1 MKQTSCMFLWIFLQN
16 YYPSRHH
23 RGTQK
28 YNISH
33 WNFFSIRNC
42 HISITFTYYIAKQ
55 HLQHYMDSKSLANGN
70 FIHLMKGD
78 GLLQWKIII
87 IFLDIVMQMCGFVV
101 ITCKCNSFTN
111 YNIDQYPY
119 LLKFVDEEV
128 TSDVRLKF

>member
-1 MKQTSCMFLWIFLQN
+1 MNFQPKKLACFDKTISNSIIQWHKSLWNKHLACFYDFFLQN
-16 YYPSRHH
+16 YYPSRHQ

-55 HLQHYMDSKSLANGN
+55 HLKYYMDSKSLVNGS

-78 GLLQWKIII
+78 GLLQLKIII
-87 IFLDIVMQMCGFVV
+87 IFLDIVMQMCDFAV
-101 ITCKCNSFTN
+101 IT
-111 YNIDQYPY
+111 
-119 LLKFVDEEV
+119 
-128 TSDVRLKF
+128 

>member
-1 MKQTSCMFLWIFLQN
+1 MIKQYQIVLYSDINPYETNILHVFMIFLQN
-16 YYPSRHH
+16 YYPSRHQ

-55 HLQHYMDSKSLANGN
+55 HLKHYMDSKSLVNGS

-78 GLLQWKIII
+78 GLLQLKIII
-87 IFLDIVMQMCGFVV
+87 IFLDIVMQMCDFAV
-101 ITCKCNSFTN
+101 IT
-111 YNIDQYPY
+111 
-119 LLKFVDEEV
+119 
-128 TSDVRLKF
+128 